1 MKWCLFYLIL
11 NGFKKEKNKIKCIFA
26 YMWFY
31 GFLYKGKE
39 YLGDKFDGFEGCW
52 EKMCICVWLL
62 DGKLNE

>member
-39 YLGDKFDGFEGCW
+39 YLGD
-52 EKMCICVWLL
+52 ICLMVLRVV
-62 DGKLNE
+62 GKRCVYVCGY